1 MLGLPGAVPGAV
13 SSAVPGTAAAS
24 PPAAWRQTLRQSV
37 APAWL
42 TAQAGAASLAPLR
55 PRAPLWVASA
65 ASTIVPTR
73 EASLA
78 TSRQPSPLP
87 ASANRGDMGADVG
100 VEPIGSVEPDLF
112 DQIGL
117 QRLSDGRFK
126 LQKHEHFGVNGWLL
140 SGDTAAGLQQLALAL
155 RAAGLAGA
163 WRDEALAVCNEGGV
177 RLGAIERAAVRALG
191 IATQAVH
198 LVGWRDDG
206 RLWVQQRSLTKA
218 NDPGLWDTLMGGMVS
233 AADTVQSA
241 LARETWEEAGVQLSQ
256 LHGLSYGG
264 RIEICRPSSDAGGGF
279 GYMVERIDWFQA
291 VLPDGLQPVNQD
303 GEVALFRTMAID
315 EAADQLQRQAFTLEA
330 ALVLCA
336 QG

>member
-1 MLGLPGAVPGAV
+1 M
-13 SSAVPGTAAAS
+13 
-24 PPAAWRQTLRQSV
+24 
-37 APAWL
+37 
-42 TAQAGAASLAPLR
+42 
-55 PRAPLWVASA
+55 
-65 ASTIVPTR
+65 VPTR

-78 TSRQPSPLP
+78 PSSEPSPRS
-87 ASANRGDMGADVG
+87 ASATHDATGAEVDA
-100 VEPIGSVEPDLF
+100 EPIGSVEADLF

-117 QRLSDGRFK
+117 YRLSDGRFK
-126 LQKHEHFGVNGWLL
+126 LQKHERFGVNGWLL

-163 WRDEALAVCNEGGV
+163 WRDESLAVCSAGGV
-177 RLGAIERAAVRALG
+177 RLGAIERGAVRALG

-198 LVGWRDDG
+198 LVGWRGDG
-206 RLWVQQRSLTKA
+206 QLWVQQRSLTKA

-233 AADTVQSA
+233 AADTVHSA
-241 LARETWEEAGVQLSQ
+241 LARETWEEAGLQLSQ
-256 LHGLSYGG
+256 LQGLSHGG
-264 RIEICRPSSDAGGGF
+264 RVEICRPSSDAGYGC

-303 GEVALFRTMAID
+303 GEVALFRPMSLE

-336 QG
+336 QR